1 MLLLMNGR
9 NRTLGAVLGAIAA
22 LAFLA
27 IGIATANV
35 TFVIRG
41 LVSLALT
48 IWLVFSIARTR
59 RQQRPAAAQPER

>member
-1 MLLLMNGR
+1 MLLLMNRR

>member
-1 MLLLMNGR
+1 MLLLLNRR

-48 IWLVFSIARTR
+48 IWLVVSIARAR
-59 RQQRPAAAQPER
+59 HQQRPAAAQPER